1 MNAAMAVSPSSDCD
15 RPKTRRLTWAYIAAL
30 SAVALLTIVG
40 QISVQRSLALQRRS
54 STVVNIAGRQ
64 RMLSQKLTKT
74 ALLVAQ
80 ANTSTQREARARELV
95 AIAQQWQLAH
105 QGLQQGNAELELPG
119 INSEAVQTLFA
130 QLEPHHQAMLTG
142 VEQVASGPRP
152 EAGVALLL
160 AHEPAFLDQMEAIV
174 FQYDREAQAVVARL
188 QWQERTLL
196 AIMLCVLLAEGLLIF
211 RPAVA
216 QIHSAMAQL
225 AAAKQAAE
233 AANAEKSRFLA
244 RVSHELRTPLNAI
257 VGLTEAPLL
266 PSAEVQQSA
275 GMRHLHTIHDAA
287 EALLRLVDDLLDVAR
302 VEEGGELSIHLAP
315 MRLHDVLQRAM
326 RLCHEPATRK
336 GLDLTCDYDDAIPE
350 LVLCDAGRLQQVVIN
365 LLGNAIKF
373 TDAGS
378 VCVNANL
385 LERNEQR
392 CVVELSVKDTGVG
405 IPAVDRERIFESF
418 TQLTHPGHVKQ
429 EGIGLGLSIVAR
441 LVEGL
446 GGQISVHSEIAQ
458 GSAFTIRLPLQI
470 VVELPAP
477 GSASITALVPAKH
490 VLVIEDT
497 PANQIVACELIGA
510 LGHHCEIAG
519 TAAAGLAAA
528 ARQPFDCILIDLEL
542 PDASGLEI
550 VGKLRKL
557 PGYAY
562 IPMVAVTAHALVEYR
577 AQAAAVGFTEFVT
590 KPVRIARLAEVLGNA
605 ATDERQVAALERWQ
619 TRPELL
625 QSLIRLFCQER
636 PKLLATIDVALA
648 SADAQ
653 QVRFFAHRL
662 KGMTSNFGDQQTE
675 RLAGELEQVAERGD
689 LTAAAALRGALAAAL
704 MRLERQLVAHSESL
718 AKTT

>member
-1 MNAAMAVSPSSDCD
+1 MAASPSSDCD
-15 RPKTRRLTWAYIAAL
+15 RPRTRRLTWAYIAAL

-95 AIAQQWQLAH
+95 AIAQQWQRAH

-119 INSEAVQTLFA
+119 RNSEAVQTLFA

-142 VEQVASGPRP
+142 VEQVASGPHR
-152 EAGVALLL
+152 EAGIALLL

-233 AANAEKSRFLA
+233 AANEEKSRFLA

-257 VGLTEAPLL
+257 VGLTETPLL
-266 PSAEVQQSA
+266 PSAEAQQSA

-287 EALLRLVDDLLDVAR
+287 EALLRLVDDLLDLAR

-336 GLDLTCDYDDAIPE
+336 GLDLTCDYDDAIPTQ
-350 LVLCDAGRLQQVVIN
+350 VLCDAGRLQQVVIN

-373 TDAGS
+373 TDAGR
-378 VCVNANL
+378 VCVIAKL

-392 CVVELSVKDTGVG
+392 CVVQLSVTDTGVG

-458 GSAFTIRLPLQI
+458 GSKFTIRLPLQI
-470 VVELPAP
+470 VAESPVP
-477 GSASITALVPAKH
+477 GSDSITALVPAKQ

-497 PANQIVACELIGA
+497 PANQIVARELIGA

-528 ARQPFDCILIDLEL
+528 ARQPFDCVLIDLEL

-550 VGKLRKL
+550 IGKLREL
-557 PGYAY
+557 PGYAH
-562 IPMVAVTAHALVEYR
+562 IPMVAVTAHALAEYQ
-577 AQAAAVGFTEFVT
+577 AQAVAAGFTEFVT

-605 ATDERQVAALERWQ
+605 ATNERQVAALERWQ

-636 PKLLATIDVALA
+636 PKLLATIDAALA

-662 KGMTSNFGDQQTE
+662 KGMTSNFGDPQTE
-675 RLAGELEQVAERGD
+675 CLAGELEQVAERGD
-689 LTAAAALRGALAAAL
+689 LTAAAALQGALAVAL

-718 AKTT
+718 AKAT